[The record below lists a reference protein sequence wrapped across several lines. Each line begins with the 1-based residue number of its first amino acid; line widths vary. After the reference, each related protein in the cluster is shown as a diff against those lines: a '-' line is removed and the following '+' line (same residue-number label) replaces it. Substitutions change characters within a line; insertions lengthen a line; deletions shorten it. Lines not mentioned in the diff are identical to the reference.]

1 MFSESNLSPSNK
13 SGLLI
18 YDQTFEDIQQI
29 KDQNFTIDTDEMER
43 IDKALYQYF
52 GVNEAILQNTADEAT
67 FNQFY
72 ESVIEPF
79 GIALGEALSK
89 VLLTGTQV
97 RKGNRI
103 MFSSSYLEYAST
115 DSKIKVANLLTTTG
129 TGTRNEV
136 RDIFQLP
143 RDPNGDVY
151 MVRGEYYVMDR
162 DNNIIAESGGRSE
175 HGTTVL
181 DEPDTFDDLDEPDD
195 VDDDDEVSRALSRQI
210 SRLIE
215 RRLSEISP

>member
-1 MFSESNLSPSNK
+1 
-13 SGLLI
+13 
-18 YDQTFEDIQQI
+18 
-29 KDQNFTIDTDEMER
+29 
-43 IDKALYQYF
+43 
-52 GVNEAILQNTADEAT
+52 
-67 FNQFY
+67 
-72 ESVIEPF
+72 
-79 GIALGEALSK
+79 
-89 VLLTGTQV
+89 
-97 RKGNRI
+97 
-103 MFSSSYLEYAST
+103 
-115 DSKIKVANLLTTTG
+115 VANLLTTTG

-175 HGTTVL
+175 HDSTVL